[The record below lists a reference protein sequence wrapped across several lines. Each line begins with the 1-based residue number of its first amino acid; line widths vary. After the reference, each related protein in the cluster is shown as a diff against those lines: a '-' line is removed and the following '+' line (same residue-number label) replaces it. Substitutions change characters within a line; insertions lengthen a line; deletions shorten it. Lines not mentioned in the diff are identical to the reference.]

1 MILSKDIKG
10 AILLIATLIISISGL
25 IYELLEATISSYFL
39 GDSIYHFSIVIGI
52 FMSAMG
58 VGAWLT
64 RYIDS
69 KALQSFIIV
78 EILLSIV
85 GGFSSIV
92 LFFAFAV
99 WESYSV
105 ALYLELIIIG
115 SLIGMEIPL
124 VMRILQENFTLKL
137 NVSNVLSA
145 DYIGALIGSILF
157 PLILLPYLGL
167 LETSLLFGAM
177 NAVVAVTLWWIFRD
191 RLSKGYLYGALIS
204 ISLIAIAWMRISIFN
219 SYIQYRLYNDNI
231 IFSKAT
237 PYQQITITGNR
248 GRIKL
253 FINGA
258 LQFDSL
264 DEYRYHESL
273 IHPAFAS
280 AKKHKNILIIGG
292 GDGLALREVLKYR
305 DIQRVDLVDIDPIM
319 TTLFS
324 SRDILTN
331 LNHSSL
337 KDRRVHIHHEDA
349 WKFLEKSQK
358 LYDIIIID
366 LPDPNNPSL
375 GRLYSKKFYTMVV
388 AHLSRGGVAVTQS
401 SSPLFSRKAFWS
413 IVHTAKSVTKFVIP
427 YHTYIPSFGEWGFTL
442 FSNMQIDFNFS
453 KLPKGLRY
461 FKASQMDIMREFPKD
476 MDEVEADINTIFN
489 QPLLQY
495 YIKGWQRWY
504 R

>member
-1 MILSKDIKG
+1 LILSKDIKG

-167 LETSLLFGAM
+167 LETSLLFGA
-177 NAVVAVTLWWIFRD
+177 LRD
-191 RLSKGYLYGALIS
+191 
-204 ISLIAIAWMRISIFN
+204 
-219 SYIQYRLYNDNI
+219 
-231 IFSKAT
+231 
-237 PYQQITITGNR
+237 
-248 GRIKL
+248 
-253 FINGA
+253 
-258 LQFDSL
+258 
-264 DEYRYHESL
+264 
-273 IHPAFAS
+273 
-280 AKKHKNILIIGG
+280 
-292 GDGLALREVLKYR
+292 LRAE
-305 DIQRVDLVDIDPIM
+305 
-319 TTLFS
+319 
-324 SRDILTN
+324 
-331 LNHSSL
+331 
-337 KDRRVHIHHEDA
+337 
-349 WKFLEKSQK
+349 
-358 LYDIIIID
+358 
-366 LPDPNNPSL
+366 L
-375 GRLYSKKFYTMVV
+375 GRRAILRSASIVF
-388 AHLSRGGVAVTQS
+388 LG
-401 SSPLFSRKAFWS
+401 FSRAVLGRS
-413 IVHTAKSVTKFVIP
+413 
-427 YHTYIPSFGEWGFTL
+427 
-442 FSNMQIDFNFS
+442 
-453 KLPKGLRY
+453 
-461 FKASQMDIMREFPKD
+461 
-476 MDEVEADINTIFN
+476 
-489 QPLLQY
+489 
-495 YIKGWQRWY
+495 
-504 R
+504 